1 MNVNEILAR
10 VVSISHAED
19 GADSG
24 LREKAL
30 GWVNS
35 AYSELLDEVLPY
47 ILDDVAVAVDA
58 TYDADGVV
66 QLPDNCRRV
75 VEVFEAG
82 RALPRLRRMEFE
94 AGDTGYL
101 VTGKTL
107 IVTPDER
114 GGLGDLRLMYVP
126 EFSELEADGEIEMLD
141 AGHQHALIWG
151 ALVWGSTYERAFSA
165 QGDLRLF
172 QAKWEDAKQQIKVFF
187 ASAIKV
193 RVEAQSDIE

>member
-10 VVSISHAED
+10 VVNISHSED
-19 GADSG
+19 GPDTG
-24 LREKAL
+24 LRDKAL

-35 AYSELLDEVLPY
+35 AYSELLDEILPY
-47 ILDDVAVAVDA
+47 ILDDIAVVVDA

-66 QLPDNCRRV
+66 NLPADCRRV

-82 RALPRLRRMEFE
+82 RALSRLRRTEFE

-114 GGLGDLRLMYVP
+114 GGLGDLRLVYVA
-126 EFSELEADGEIEMLD
+126 EFSELEADGDIEMLD
-141 AGHQHALIWG
+141 AAHQHALIWG

-172 QAKWEDAKQQIKVFF
+172 QAKWEDAKQQIKLFF
-187 ASAIKV
+187 ASAETV
-193 RVEAQSDIE
+193 RVMAQSDIE